1 MLERRRSEA
10 TAVSI
15 AWMNEEPN
23 SARSPRRLPRLPEP
37 TLPERLGEATRAAG
51 SAVLGA
57 AVPVLGEGLAEFFG
71 SYFPSM
77 RKRREDAWVNE
88 LRTMVNDLA
97 KHAVRIEDL
106 KDNDAFHDIV
116 CATSLVAMR
125 THLDDKRT
133 ALRNALVNAAL
144 PGAPSSVKQHLFV
157 NLVDELSELHLHVL
171 DLLFSP
177 EAWFTARNSTLPVH
191 RGPTGMA
198 FDRSTSEA
206 RLEAVLQ
213 KAFPQYANE
222 MPLVELV
229 LADLQQRGLT
239 QERDRVD
246 TRPLDLMTW
255 CGQHRSFTSPLGAEF
270 IRFIRQP
277 PSPAQG

>member
-1 MLERRRSEA
+1 M
-10 TAVSI
+10 
-15 AWMNEEPN
+15 
-23 SARSPRRLPRLPEP
+23 SPRRLPRPPEP
-37 TLPERLGEATRAAG
+37 TFPERAEEVLRAAG
-51 SAVLGA
+51 GAALGA
-57 AVPVLGEGLAEFFG
+57 AVPELGAAIPILADGLTAFLG

-116 CATSLVAMR
+116 CAASLVAMR

-144 PGAPSSVKQHLFV
+144 PDAPSSVKQHMFV
-157 NLVDELSELHLHVL
+157 HLVDELSELHLHVL
-171 DLLFSP
+171 NLLVSP
-177 EAWFTARNSTLPVH
+177 EAWFTARGGTLPVH

-213 KAFPQYANE
+213 KAFPQYASE

-229 LADLQQRGLT
+229 LADLQQRGLI
-239 QERDRVD
+239 QERDRVE

-255 CGQHRSFTSPLGAEF
+255 CGPGRSFTSPLGAEF

-277 PSPAQG
+277 PSPEHA